1 MKVFNTLSRK
11 KEEFIPVEKGVVRM
25 YSCGPTVYNYFHIG
39 NARPFIIFDTLRRY
53 LEYSGNTVYFVQ
65 NFTDIDDKMI
75 NKANELGIT
84 VRELADQY
92 IEEYFKDADG
102 LGIKR
107 ATVHP
112 RATDNIDAII
122 TIVSE
127 LEKKGY
133 AYNVDGD
140 VYFSAKKFSEYGKL
154 SHQPLEDLESG
165 ARIDINDAK
174 KDPMDFALWKK
185 QKPGEPAWESPWG
198 LGRPGWHIECSAM
211 ANRYLAKTIDIH
223 SGGQDLI
230 FPHHENEIAQSE
242 CAHGVTFANYW
253 MHNGYINIDNKKMS
267 KSLGNFFTVR
277 EIAEEFDYEVIR
289 FFMLSAHYRSPIN
302 FSKTLMESSKSALD
316 RIYNCLS
323 DMEFAKDNASEREEL
338 TSTEKEYIERIEK
351 LRQKFIDA
359 MDDDLNTADAI
370 SAIFEIVSEANKTI
384 NASNDFSKK
393 TIEFTVNE
401 IRELGGVLGL
411 LQKKDDS
418 GEDEIVSKLV
428 EERRLA
434 REAKDWAKSDE
445 IRDKLR
451 EMGIIVKDTPQGQ
464 QITKA

>member
-1 MKVFNTLSRK
+1 MKVFNTLNRK
-11 KEEFIPVEKGVVRM
+11 KEELIPVEKGVFRM

-53 LEYSGNTVYFVQ
+53 LEYCGNTVYFVQ

-84 VRELADQY
+84 VKELADQY

-122 TIVSE
+122 EIVKE
-127 LEKKGY
+127 LEDKGY
-133 AYNVDGD
+133 AYNVGGD
-140 VYFSAKKFSEYGKL
+140 VYFAAKKFKEYGKL

-165 ARIDINDAK
+165 ARININEDK
-174 KDPMDFALWKK
+174 EDPMDFALWKK
-185 QKPGEPAWESPWG
+185 QKPGEPAWMSPWG
-198 LGRPGWHIECSAM
+198 MGRPGWHIECSAM
-211 ANRYLAKTIDIH
+211 ANKFLAKTIDIH

-253 MHNGYINIDNKKMS
+253 MHNGYINVDNRKMS

-277 EIAEEFDYEVIR
+277 EIAAEFDYEVIR

-302 FSKTLMESSKSALD
+302 FSKDLMESAKSALD

-323 DMEFAKDNASEREEL
+323 DMRFLAGNAESRPEFTDAEKAFTETLDAFKAK
-338 TSTEKEYIERIEK
+338 YIT
-351 LRQKFIDA
+351 A

-370 SAIFEIVSEANKTI
+370 SVLFEIVSEANKSIT
-384 NASNDFSKK
+384 ATSGFSKQA
-393 TIEFTVNE
+393 IEYAINMLT
-401 IRELGGVLGL
+401 ELGCVLGL
-411 LQKKDDS
+411 LQKKDEETD
-418 GEDEIVSKLV
+418 DEVNVIL
-428 EERRLA
+428 EERAKA
-434 REAKDWAKSDE
+434 RAEKNWAKSDE
-445 IRDKLR
+445 LRDKLK